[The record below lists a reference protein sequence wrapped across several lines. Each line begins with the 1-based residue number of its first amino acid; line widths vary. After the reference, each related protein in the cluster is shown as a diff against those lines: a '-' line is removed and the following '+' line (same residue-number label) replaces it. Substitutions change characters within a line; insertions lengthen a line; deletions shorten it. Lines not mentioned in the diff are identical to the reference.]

1 MIGPSSVFETRRM
14 KKKTL
19 KMQSKQEPPWPKI
32 NFGTRRMKKKK
43 ECEFIDN
50 SEAPMAEFQVWNQKN
65 VNFFFL
71 KFQSKLEPPWP
82 SNSFGTRRM
91 KEKECEFSYKAEAGL
106 GQYQVCN
113 QKIEKKPLKF
123 QSELK

>member
-1 MIGPSSVFETRRM
+1 MTGPSSVFETRRM

-43 ECEFIDN
+43 ECEFTDN

-65 VNFFFL
+65 VNFFSSEISI
-71 KFQSKLEPPWP
+71 KT
-82 SNSFGTRRM
+82 G
-91 KEKECEFSYKAEAGL
+91 A
-106 GQYQVCN
+106 
-113 QKIEKKPLKF
+113 PLA
-123 QSELK
+123 QQ